1 MKYIYFLLIIMKYA
15 FFPITGML
23 LTLDNIYPSSF
34 LCVHYLSLS
43 AFWFFLT
50 TLSRIYVLL
59 LCFVFACLLAC
70 FFLTGTDTGFAGIAL
85 ACFPILLSLLFLL
98 YCFSAFP
105 FFFLIILPF
114 LINFICHF
122 FPSLHIF
129 SSGDPIFF
137 PQNNQPLPFIFVY
150 LSFS

>member
-1 MKYIYFLLIIMKYA
+1 MYCFLALY
-15 FFPITGML
+15 L
-23 LTLDNIYPSSF
+23 L
-34 LCVHYLSLS
+34 
-43 AFWFFLT
+43 
-50 TLSRIYVLL
+50 
-59 LCFVFACLLAC
+59 ACLL
-70 FFLTGTDTGFAGIAL
+70 FLTGTDAGFLRIAL
-85 ACFPILLSLLFLL
+85 ASFPVLLSLLFLL

-105 FFFLIILPF
+105 FFFFFFLIILRF
-114 LINFICHF
+114 LINFICQF

>member
-1 MKYIYFLLIIMKYA
+1 MPSFS
-15 FFPITGML
+15 ITGML
-23 LTLDNIYPSSF
+23 LALNNIHPLSF
-34 LCVHYLSLS
+34 VCVHCLSLA

-59 LCFVFACLLAC
+59 PCFVFACLLA
-70 FFLTGTDTGFAGIAL
+70 FLTGTDTGFPGIAL
-85 ACFPILLSLLFLL
+85 ACLPILLSLLFLL

-105 FFFLIILPF
+105 FLFLIILPF
-114 LINFICHF
+114 LINFICQF